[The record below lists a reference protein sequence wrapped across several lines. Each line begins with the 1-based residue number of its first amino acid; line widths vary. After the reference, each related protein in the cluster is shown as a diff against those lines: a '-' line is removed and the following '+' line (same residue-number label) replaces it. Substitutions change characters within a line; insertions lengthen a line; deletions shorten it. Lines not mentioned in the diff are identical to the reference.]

1 MKDKMKSHYLGSK
14 YTKQQL
20 LCIFQLSTKGS
31 KYEVKMK
38 ITLNLRDEW
47 QWDRDAGGLRGCPKQ
62 WLWQEEGL
70 SGVCGLTSIPHYQ
83 GSWRNSF
90 KAVRSQTSYLRS
102 NPLFCESI

>member
-1 MKDKMKSHYLGSK
+1 MMKDKMKSHYLGSK

-90 KAVRSQTSYLRS
+90 KSIRS
-102 NPLFCESI
+102 